1 MNYST
6 HPSSGIQPLKPI
18 GFKQPTQSNLLA
30 AKKGAYW
37 IPDNNKDFSDQP
49 AFQRGEIAFNSNDGD
64 RKNLSDFKK
73 DADQNK
79 ETVHNGELVSVG
91 QYQVLRNLTSSEAK
105 KGSNTHENLDTKDLN
120 STSVESNPRNNPSVF
135 LKETPVDYSTSNIQK
150 ISPSESS
157 LSKKTF
163 TSQENSATT
172 KSFKMKSAPKTN
184 LLPESVDK
192 KSFKVNDSNSSE
204 KNVLSASLYPLVKRN
219 PNSIQNLSKMG
230 SIASSSISSSN
241 YSVVP
246 SLSNIQSDR
255 SLKDKGLESR
265 KNNVLSN
272 LEIQPKTGLSNLDP
286 SIDSMNHGF
295 KLLKGLNQDDKFS
308 KPTDLEPSKTKP
320 EVVLSAI
327 NPYSSE
333 SVGQNQQSAD
343 KHSTSSLSYETSQ
356 KILRQMERFR
366 SSNQDTFRFTLNVP
380 EGSIT
385 VRLKMIGKK
394 IEAHFISDS
403 PGFSKQLDA
412 GWKNILNTAKQNGIE
427 LAYPIIDIK

>member
-18 GFKQPTQSNLLA
+18 GFKQSTQSSLLA
-30 AKKGAYW
+30 SKKGAYW

-49 AFQRGEIAFNSNDGD
+49 AFQGGETAFNANDGD
-64 RKNLSDFKK
+64 HKNSSDFEK
-73 DADQNK
+73 DANQNK

-105 KGSNTHENLDTKDLN
+105 KGSNTHENLDTEDLN
-120 STSVESNPRNNPSVF
+120 STSVESNPRNSPSVL
-135 LKETPVDYSTSNIQK
+135 LKETPVNYLTSNIQK
-150 ISPSESS
+150 ISPSDSS

-163 TSQENSATT
+163 TSQENSATP
-172 KSFKMKSAPKTN
+172 KSLKMKSAPKTN
-184 LLPESVDK
+184 LLSDSVGK
-192 KSFKVNDSNSSE
+192 KSLKVNDSNSSD
-204 KNVLSASLYPLVKRN
+204 KNVLSASLNPSVKRN
-219 PNSIQNLSKMG
+219 PNSIQNLSKMV
-230 SIASSSISSSN
+230 SVASSSISSSN
-241 YSVVP
+241 HPVVP

-255 SLKDKGLESR
+255 SFKDKGSESR
-265 KNNVLSN
+265 KNNIFSN
-272 LEIQPKTGLSNLDP
+272 FEIQPKSGLSNLDP
-286 SIDSMNHGF
+286 SIKSMNHGF

-308 KPTDLEPSKTKP
+308 QPTDLEPSKTKS
-320 EVVLSAI
+320 ELVLSAI

-333 SVGQNQQSAD
+333 SVGQNQQLAD
-343 KHSTSSLSYETSQ
+343 KHTTSSLSYETSQ

>member
-1 MNYST
+1 
-6 HPSSGIQPLKPI
+6 
-18 GFKQPTQSNLLA
+18 
-30 AKKGAYW
+30 GAYW

-49 AFQRGEIAFNSNDGD
+49 AFQGGEIAFNSNDGD

-246 SLSNIQSDR
+246 SLSNIQPDR

-295 KLLKGLNQDDKFS
+295 KLLKGLNQDDKLS
-308 KPTDLEPSKTKP
+308 QPTDLEPSKTKP

-356 KILRQMERFR
+356 KILRQ
-366 SSNQDTFRFTLNVP
+366 
-380 EGSIT
+380 
-385 VRLKMIGKK
+385 
-394 IEAHFISDS
+394 
-403 PGFSKQLDA
+403 
-412 GWKNILNTAKQNGIE
+412 
-427 LAYPIIDIK
+427 